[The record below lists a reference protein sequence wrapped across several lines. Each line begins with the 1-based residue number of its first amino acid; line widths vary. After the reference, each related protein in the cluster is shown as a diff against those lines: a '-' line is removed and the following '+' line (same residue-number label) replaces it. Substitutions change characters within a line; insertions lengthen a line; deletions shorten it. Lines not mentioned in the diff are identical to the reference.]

1 MVDTLSENDGTK
13 RETSA
18 ETLGHRIQTAR
29 KSKGWTLEETSR
41 RASIGRSTLSKIE
54 NDQTKPSF
62 EIVQRLTEVLE
73 ISTPQLFAQSSADNI
88 LGRRDFT
95 AKDAGE
101 KKKTSTYEH
110 ELLCVELMSKRM
122 LPYVSTITAR
132 DEGKFDDWIRHEG
145 EEFLYVLSG
154 EILFLCEHYRP
165 KAMRTGDSIYYDSG
179 MGHGCISTSDDD
191 AKVLWV
197 SIEK

>member
-1 MVDTLSENDGTK
+1 MMKTLSENSDPK
-13 RETSA
+13 RESTTG
-18 ETLGHRIQTAR
+18 TLGSRIQSAR
-29 KSKGWTLEETSR
+29 KSKGWTLKETSR

-73 ISTPQLFAQSSADNI
+73 ISTPQLFAQSSAEDI

-95 AKDAGE
+95 AEGTGE
-101 KKKTSTYEH
+101 KKKTPTYEH

-132 DEGKFDDWIRHEG
+132 NESEFDEWIRHEG

-165 KAMRTGDSIYYDSG
+165 KAMKTGDSVYYDSG
-179 MGHGCISTSDDD
+179 MGHGCISISDED

-197 SIEK
+197 SVEN